1 MFKEY
6 EDNYSIAV
14 KELNKRQKHTLKKH
28 SVHHTQKHMNLM
40 KDLMKKGKS
49 FTQAHNVAMKEVG
62 K

>member
-1 MFKEY
+1 MANRKLR
-6 EDNYSIAV
+6 
-14 KELNKRQKHTLKKH
+14 ELNKRQKDTLKKH